1 MKRLTTDKPDN
12 NVEAIANL
20 VHCKDGWLYIRHAGR
35 DVKATDFCL
44 SMCKKRG
51 CDLPGG
57 QKTQEEKAE
66 CLCECLFEG
75 CEIATV
81 YAALCGFGMV
91 RERLKMYEDA
101 GMMPPKEDASHEY

>member
-12 NVEAIANL
+12 NVEAIVNL
-20 VHCKDGWLYIRHAGR
+20 VHCKDGWLYIRHAGM
-35 DVKATDFCL
+35 DVQATDFCL
-44 SMCKKRG
+44 SMCKKHG

-57 QKTQEEKAE
+57 QKTEEEKAE

-81 YAALCGFGMV
+81 YAALCGFGMA

-101 GMMPPKEDASHEY
+101 GMMPPKEDASHEQ